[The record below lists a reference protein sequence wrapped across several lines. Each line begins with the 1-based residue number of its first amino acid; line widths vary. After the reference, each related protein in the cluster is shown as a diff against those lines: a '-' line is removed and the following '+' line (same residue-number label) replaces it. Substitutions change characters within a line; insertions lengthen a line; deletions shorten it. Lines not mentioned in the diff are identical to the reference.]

1 MNGLKSAMT
10 AGWLAAGLMFYSC
23 APTEPVQEDPAQML
37 TMQEKRAVSEEG
49 MVAAAHP
56 MAADAG
62 VKMLRNGGNA
72 YDAAV
77 ATAFALAV
85 VEPMMSGLGGS
96 GAITAWDNENKEPAY
111 IDFYAQL
118 GENPDFELDRDQDE
132 NPDAVTQERIV
143 AVPGFVKGLLDVL
156 DQKGNLDRETVLQPA
171 VDLARDGFPVHG
183 LLGEIIRDYEDRLTY
198 DEEAAA
204 IFYPDGDPLETG
216 DLLIQEDLADL
227 LEAIAYEGASVFYE
241 SEFTDEVVK
250 HLQNGGST
258 LNAEDFAGYEVR
270 WRGALCS
277 SWNGYTVM
285 SAPPPLAG
293 VEVALGLNM
302 LEQYDLAGKGLPFKS
317 GEAATV
323 LAEVLRIARTDR
335 GRWTGDNLFFEL
347 PTAGLISSSY
357 AEHRSEIIG
366 EVPDVLEPGDP
377 WPFAGDYEPICEGE
391 GWYDVMA
398 EPEREWTI
406 PEEFLPSGETS
417 NPDEEEQHTT
427 HLSVM
432 DAEGNTVS
440 MTNTMGLY
448 FGSGVFKNGVFF
460 NTTNR
465 NVSDRQPN
473 IRVAHRTAH
482 SSTAPTIVLEDQE
495 PVLAV
500 GSPGSGRIPPAI
512 ISMTLY
518 TLEYGLDPAVAI
530 GLPRMYPFSNSPVL
544 QTEGG
549 FTYQALKELREFGY
563 DLRPNPSDDRYFGGV
578 HMILRDPGNGLIGA
592 GDPRR
597 DGVVKPTDD

>member
-1 MNGLKSAMT
+1 MLKATRFVSLLIPA
-10 AGWLAAGLMFYSC
+10 WLLFACG
-23 APTEPVQEDPAQML
+23 PTETLKEDPAQML
-37 TMQEKRAVSEEG
+37 SMQEKRATTEDGG

-56 MAADAG
+56 KAAEAG
-62 VKMLRNGGNA
+62 TEMLNNGGNA

-96 GAITAWDNENKEPAY
+96 GAITAWDNENNEPAY

-118 GENPDFELDRDQDE
+118 GEDPDFELDKDLEEDS
-132 NPDAVTQERIV
+132 DSVTQERIV
-143 AVPGFVKGLLDVL
+143 AVPGFVKGLVDVQE
-156 DQKGNLDRETVLQPA
+156 QKGNLDRRDVLQPA
-171 VDLARDGFPVHG
+171 IDLARDGFPVHG
-183 LLGEIIRDYEDRLTY
+183 LLGEVIRDNEDRLTY
-198 DEEAAA
+198 DDKAAE

-216 DLLIQEDLADL
+216 ELLIQEALADV
-227 LEAIAYEGASVFYE
+227 LEGIAEEGHSAFYE
-241 SEFTDEVVK
+241 SEFTEEVIE
-250 HLQNGGST
+250 HLQAGDSKLT
-258 LNAEDFAGYEVR
+258 TDDFANYEVR
-270 WRGALCS
+270 WRGAMCS
-277 SWNGYTVM
+277 SWNDYTVM
-285 SAPPPLAG
+285 TAPPPLGG
-293 VEVALGLNM
+293 VEVSLALNILDS
-302 LEQYDLAGKGLPFKS
+302 YDMAGKGVPFKS
-317 GEAATV
+317 GEAATI
-323 LAEVLRIARTDR
+323 LAEALRIARTDR

-347 PTAGLISSSY
+347 PTAGLISTEY
-357 AEHRSEIIG
+357 AEYRSEIIG
-366 EVPDVLEPGDP
+366 EVPDELEPGDP
-377 WPFAGDYEPICEGE
+377 WPFVGDYEPLCEGE
-391 GWYDVMA
+391 GWYDLMA

-406 PEEFLPSGETS
+406 PDEFLPTEDDI
-417 NPDEEEQHTT
+417 DEQEQNTT

-465 NVSDRQPN
+465 NVNDRKPN

-482 SSTAPTIVLEDQE
+482 SSTAPTIILDDEE

-500 GSPGSGRIPPAI
+500 GSPGSGRIPPAV
-512 ISMTLY
+512 ISMTMY

-549 FTYQALKELREFGY
+549 FTYQSLQELREFGY

-578 HMILRDPGNGLIGA
+578 HMILRNPGSGLIGA

-597 DGVVKPTDD
+597 DGVVRTTD